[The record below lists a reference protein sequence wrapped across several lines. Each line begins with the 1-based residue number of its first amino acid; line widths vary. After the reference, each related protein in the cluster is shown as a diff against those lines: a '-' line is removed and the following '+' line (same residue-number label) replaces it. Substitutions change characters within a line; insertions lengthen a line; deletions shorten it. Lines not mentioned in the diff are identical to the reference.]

1 MDINT
6 YIYFLYIS
14 FLFLQKEDIFFCKN
28 YMLWISNSHLGRSIY
43 SATLKYLLE
52 KVLYFNLYINME
64 TRISSRGR
72 GVCKYWFSEY
82 SKSLNCIQICP
93 KIIFTGYIHTWIFL
107 YQLITYISLLNSYS
121 FESLLFEDLL
131 YCKNYSKLL

>member
-1 MDINT
+1 MDINM
-6 YIYFLYIS
+6 YIFFIYFFPI
-14 FLFLQKEDIFFCKN
+14 FLQKEDIFFCKN

-43 SATLKYLLE
+43 SETLKYLLE

-82 SKSLNCIQICP
+82 SKSLKCIQICP
-93 KIIFTGYIHTWIFL
+93 KNNIHTIFL
-107 YQLITYISLLNSYS
+107 RSGYSRVHTRNWPNFFTYLGIWRGCQKWITNWI
-121 FESLLFEDLL
+121 
-131 YCKNYSKLL
+131 